1 MPIASSGR
9 SNITPAL
16 ASTRS
21 STTAARIAAK
31 QSVIGSRS
39 QNNVL
44 SFGFQ
49 W

>member
-1 MPIASSGR
+1 MPIASSGL
-9 SNITPAL
+9 SNAFPAL

-21 STTAARIAAK
+21 STTAERIAAK
-31 QSVIGSRS
+31 QIVIGSRS
-39 QNNVL
+39 QNKVE